1 MKVNHDSV
9 IGRNESITITKRF
22 RACGQIANSV
32 YSDSKEELIK
42 KVVSKKSFW
51 AGYSSRIS
59 QRKMDNDWKVYK
71 KVNQKPCI
79 LTEKQ
84 RGEGLWD

>member
-9 IGRNESITITKRF
+9 IGRNESITMTKRF

-42 KVVSKKSFW
+42 KLQEW
-51 AGYSSRIS
+51 
-59 QRKMDNDWKVYK
+59 Q
-71 KVNQKPCI
+71 
-79 LTEKQ
+79 E
-84 RGEGLWD
+84 EGRW

>member
-9 IGRNESITITKRF
+9 IGRNESITMIKRF

-42 KVVSKKSFW
+42 KVVGKEVF
-51 AGYSSRIS
+51 GL
-59 QRKMDNDWKVYK
+59 D
-71 KVNQKPCI
+71 I
-79 LTEKQ
+79 LQEYRNGRWTTIGKFNVHI
-84 RGEGLWD
+84 D

>member
-1 MKVNHDSV
+1 MKANHDSV
-9 IGRNESITITKRF
+9 IGRNESITMTKRF

-42 KVVSKKSFW
+42 KVVGKR
-51 AGYSSRIS
+51 SSGWIYFKNIATEDG
-59 QRKMDNDWKVYK
+59 QRLESLT
-71 KVNQKPCI
+71 CI

-84 RGEGLWD
+84 RRKGAWD

>member
-32 YSDSKEELIK
+32 YSDSKVELIK
-42 KVVSKKSFW
+42 KVVGKEVFGLDILQEYRNGRCQLALAERKRHSR
-51 AGYSSRIS
+51 AGLF
-59 QRKMDNDWKVYK
+59 Q
-71 KVNQKPCI
+71 
-79 LTEKQ
+79 
-84 RGEGLWD
+84 

>member
-9 IGRNESITITKRF
+9 IGRNESIVITKRF

-42 KVVSKKSFW
+42 KVINKEVF
-51 AGYSSRIS
+51 
-59 QRKMDNDWKVYK
+59 
-71 KVNQKPCI
+71 
-79 LTEKQ
+79 
-84 RGEGLWD
+84 GLGTLQEYRNGRWTTIGKFTTK